1 MNNTKALE
9 AQSRINQAQEDEA
22 KARKAG
28 NPLAVDEAVARK
40 TRAEDDLYAAL
51 QPEHEE
57 TVTLLAPNSE
67 ANVTDAGGVTLAGGV
82 AEGVPRSLA
91 ERYAREFKGYEIQ
104 EQL

>member
-51 QPEHEE
+51 QLRRPTARARGDGDALGPE
-57 TVTLLAPNSE
+57 
-67 ANVTDAGGVTLAGGV
+67 
-82 AEGVPRSLA
+82 PR
-91 ERYAREFKGYEIQ
+91 GQ
-104 EQL
+104 P